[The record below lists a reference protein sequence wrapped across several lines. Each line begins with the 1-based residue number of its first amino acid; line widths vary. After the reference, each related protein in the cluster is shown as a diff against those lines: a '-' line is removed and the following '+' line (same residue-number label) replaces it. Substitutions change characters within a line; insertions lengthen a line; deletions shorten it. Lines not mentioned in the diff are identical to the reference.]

1 MNPLFSSSRYGT
13 IGYSN
18 VEFCLRSAYRRKE
31 DTMLTTNDILKRCK
45 KALQNHYGAQ
55 FKELV
60 LHGSTARH
68 QADSMSDID
77 LLVVLGEPFDYFI
90 ELREIVDLLYSVQLE
105 SDRLISARPV
115 AQNEFEYGAIQ
126 LYRNAK
132 REGIAV

>member
-1 MNPLFSSSRYGT
+1 
-13 IGYSN
+13 
-18 VEFCLRSAYRRKE
+18 
-31 DTMLTTNDILKRCK
+31 MLTTNDILKRCK
-45 KALQNHYGAQ
+45 KALKSHYGAQ
-55 FKELV
+55 FKRLV
-60 LHGSTARH
+60 LHGPTARH

-132 REGIAV
+132 REGVAV